1 MHGAA
6 AFICLTLRV
15 VDADRIRCFPT
26 GRAATCG
33 TDIGETRAISGRSGQ
48 PEVVAFSAAGK
59 RVLITG
65 ASSGVGAAL
74 ARSLA
79 SDGAVVG
86 LIARRQDR
94 LAEVLADCRRVSPDS
109 MMWVAD
115 LADSASVGP
124 LALAAW
130 DALGGI
136 DVVVNN
142 AAVPK
147 RRVVTALEPSEVE
160 AVMRVNF
167 FAPMRLTLAVLPRM
181 VERGDGMIVNVSS
194 VGGRLGIV
202 HESAYCASKFALCGW
217 SESMAVDLHG
227 TGISVKLIEP
237 GPVDTEIWDQ
247 PDNDDPIYDGPKFS
261 AQAVAQGI
269 LEALGREGFEH
280 YVPDMKAV
288 VDLKNA
294 DIDTY
299 IAGAAGMARS

>member
-1 MHGAA
+1 M
-6 AFICLTLRV
+6 
-15 VDADRIRCFPT
+15 
-26 GRAATCG
+26 
-33 TDIGETRAISGRSGQ
+33 
-48 PEVVAFSAAGK
+48 AFSAAGK

-74 ARSLA
+74 ARALA
-79 SDGAVVG
+79 RDGAVVG
-86 LIARRQDR
+86 LIARRRDR
-94 LAEVLADCRRVSPDS
+94 LAEVLADCREYSPDS
-109 MMWVAD
+109 TMCVAD
-115 LADSASVGP
+115 LADSASIGR
-124 LALAAW
+124 LAVEAW

-136 DVVVNN
+136 DVLVNN
-142 AAVPK
+142 AAIPK
-147 RRVVTALEPSEVE
+147 RRAVTALEPLEVE
-160 AVMRVNF
+160 TVMRVNF
-167 FAPMRLTLAVLPRM
+167 FAPMRLSLSVLPRM
-181 VERGDGMIVNVSS
+181 LARGTGMIVNVSS
-194 VGGRLGIV
+194 VGGRLGII

-247 PDNDDPIYDGPKFS
+247 PGNDDPIYDGPKFS
-261 AQAVAQGI
+261 PEEVAQGI
-269 LEALGREGFEH
+269 LDALGRDGFEH